1 MITSTRQWNATA
13 LPRYFKR
20 AMNAIKTNSVS
31 AQKAQDTQKE
41 QGFFESYEKM
51 METQAILML
60 GLNNKRW

>member
-20 AMNAIKTNSVS
+20 AMNAIKTTSVS
-31 AQKAQDTQKE
+31 AQKDRETQEEK
-41 QGFFESYEKM
+41 GFFESYEKM
-51 METQAILML
+51 MEAQAILIL